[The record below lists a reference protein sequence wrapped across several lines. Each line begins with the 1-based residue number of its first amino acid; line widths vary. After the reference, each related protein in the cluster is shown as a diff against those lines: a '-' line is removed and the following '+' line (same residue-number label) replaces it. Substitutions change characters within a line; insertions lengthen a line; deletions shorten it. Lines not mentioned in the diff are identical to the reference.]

1 MCASSYFPWV
11 GEFTEEAWGCAA
23 HYNNIF
29 DSDSTDSLDV
39 EAWFDGYNRA
49 VGERGDRETWRFVNF
64 KSKSVSDPM
73 KETVP
78 SALFDFGRITL
89 VLEPVAKLAL
99 DFFAVGASTGLAE
112 DTLLALNNGIAEVA
126 KFFGG
131 LAFDHGSGDIAE
143 VTRLWVTGK
152 DVEDDGLMSAK
163 GTVAAF
169 VGVASLLA
177 A

>member
-1 MCASSYFPWV
+1 
-11 GEFTEEAWGCAA
+11 
-23 HYNNIF
+23 
-29 DSDSTDSLDV
+29 
-39 EAWFDGYNRA
+39 
-49 VGERGDRETWRFVNF
+49 
-64 KSKSVSDPM
+64 M
-73 KETVP
+73 KEAVP

-99 DFFAVGASTGLAE
+99 DFSAVGASTGLAE
-112 DTLLALNNGIAEVA
+112 NTLLALNDGMAEVA

-152 DVEDDGLMSAK
+152 DVEDDGLVRAK

-169 VGVASLLA
+169 MGVASLRA
-177 A
+177 T